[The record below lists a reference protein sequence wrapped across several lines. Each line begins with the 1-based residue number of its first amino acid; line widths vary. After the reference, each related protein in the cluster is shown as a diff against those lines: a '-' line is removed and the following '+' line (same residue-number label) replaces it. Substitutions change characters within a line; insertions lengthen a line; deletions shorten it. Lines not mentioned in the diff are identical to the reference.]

1 MKTITKRVLLMQ
13 MLLFGGLLSVTAQEY
28 FGTTTFG
35 DSSIENSFN
44 SAVDSEG
51 NIYTPGLYS
60 GSITLGPDTV
70 TWAGGNADGFLA
82 IHDSDGNPTGV
93 LGFGGGFDDVVIDV
107 AIDADDNIYLTG
119 YFQGANTNNPF
130 DADPGPDVFPLLQ
143 PAFGLSRDI
152 FVIKLDSNQEFVWAK
167 QVSNP
172 FGFGPI
178 NEDAQTIE
186 VDSNGDVYVA
196 GSFLLADFDPDPN
209 NEVTLFSADSQSPD
223 GFLLK
228 LDTDGNYVWVKT
240 YEGAGGIVEV
250 ESIDFDANEDI
261 LLTGRFRNQVDLD
274 TGTDVDNYTTN
285 GSDDIFITKT
295 DIDGNYIW
303 GQVFGGSGLDIVEQI
318 KVLQSG
324 IYING
329 MFSGTVDLDPTAGE
343 NNVTSNGDFDAY
355 FSKFDTDGNYDF
367 SYVTGGEGNANL
379 ELVYDIS
386 EGPTGNLFV
395 SGSFIGTS
403 DFDNGTGEAM
413 TTSNGNSDNFL
424 VEMGTDGV
432 YRNHWTIGGPA
443 ADASQQVIFNPN
455 NQIIAIGVF
464 QQSVDFDPFAGED
477 TQTSNGNRDIYVSRY
492 STIDTGNDSCEN
504 AVAVTCGDIINGE
517 TVSDSDSGGN
527 AAPDEFY
534 SYTGNG
540 NLEEVTISLCNNT
553 DFNSVLRVYED
564 CTLTNEIA
572 MNDDSCGEQSEVS
585 FISDGT
591 STYFIMVEGFDSEA
605 GNFNLEVTCEE
616 LPENDIC
623 SGALPIDC
631 GETLSGSTAD
641 ATLDTDAPV
650 CATDIT
656 APGVWYSF
664 TDDSGLV
671 TDYTVSL
678 CDSDYD
684 TKVTVYTGECGAL
697 VCETDNDD
705 SCGLQSE
712 ATFQGDGN
720 TTYYI
725 LVHGFGTATGNFNL
739 TVDCTPVPPANDMI
753 ANSIDVDEIGFPYT
767 DVAVP
772 MPAATTEAGNP
783 TGCNIDGA
791 NGVWYNFVSNGDG
804 EATASIVDPAG
815 TSVVTFFEAP
825 NENATETDLTL
836 VNQGT
841 NQCLPGTSTTITTTA
856 GQAYYIFVV
865 NTGGTT
871 DIEID
876 GTLLGTNE
884 NTIEGFSYYP
894 NPTSN
899 VLNLSATETIERAT
913 VYNLLG
919 QKVIDENIGNSKS
932 EFSVS
937 SLSAGTYI
945 LKVVVNGQ
953 VGTYKIIKQ

>member
-1 MKTITKRVLLMQ
+1 MKKITKTVLLLQ
-13 MLLFGGLLSVTAQEY
+13 VLLVSSMVSAQEY

-35 DSSIENSFN
+35 DMSIENSFH
-44 SAVDSEG
+44 SAVDSNG

-60 GSITLGPDTV
+60 GSITLGPNTIN
-70 TWAGGNADGFLA
+70 WAGGNADGYLA

-119 YFQGANTNNPF
+119 YFQGANPNNPF

-143 PAFGLSRDI
+143 PANGLSRDL
-152 FVIKLDSNQEFVWAK
+152 FVIKLDSNKEFVWAK
-167 QVSNP
+167 QISNP
-172 FGFGPI
+172 AGFGPI
-178 NEDAQTIE
+178 NEDAQTIAL
-186 VDSNGDVYVA
+186 DSNGDIYIG
-196 GSFLLADFDPDPN
+196 GSFLYADFDPDPN
-209 NEVTLFSADSQSPD
+209 NDVTLFSADSQTPD

-228 LDTDGNYVWVKT
+228 LDSDGNYQWVKT
-240 YEGAGGIVEV
+240 HEGAGGIVEV
-250 ESIDFDANEDI
+250 ESIEFDANED
-261 LLTGRFRNQVDLD
+261 LFVLGRFRNQVDLD
-274 TGTDVDNYTTN
+274 TGTDVDNYISN
-285 GSDDIFITKT
+285 GTDDAFITKV

-303 GQVFGGSGLDIVEQI
+303 GQTFGGTGLEIPATI

-324 IYING
+324 IYATG

-343 NNVTSNGDFDAY
+343 NNVTSNGDFDAF
-355 FSKFDTDGNYDF
+355 FSKFDTDGNYDY
-367 SYVTGGEGNANL
+367 SYVTGGEGNENL
-379 ELVYDIS
+379 ENIFDII
-386 EGPTGNLFV
+386 EGPTGSLFI
-395 SGSFIGTS
+395 SGNFIGTS
-403 DFDNGTGEAM
+403 DFDSSSGEAIV
-413 TTSNGNSDNFL
+413 TSNGNSDNFL
-424 VEMGTDGV
+424 VELSTSGV
-432 YRNHWTIGGPA
+432 YRNHWTIGGSSA
-443 ADASQQVIFNPN
+443 ESNQQVLFNDN
-455 NQIIAIGVF
+455 DQIIAIGAF
-464 QQSVDFDPFAGED
+464 QDSVDLNPFSGED
-477 TQTSNGNRDIYVSRY
+477 VQTSNGNRDIYVSRY
-492 STIDTGNDSCEN
+492 STINTGNDSCEN
-504 AVAVTCGDIINGE
+504 AVAVSCGDVVNGE

-534 SYTGNG
+534 TYTGNG
-540 NLEEVTISLCNNT
+540 TLEEVTISLCNNT

-585 FISDGT
+585 FVSDGI
-591 STYFIMVEGFDSEA
+591 STYYIMVEGFESEA
-605 GNFNLEVTCEE
+605 GNFSLEVSCEE

-623 SGALPIDC
+623 SGALPISC
-631 GETLSGSTAD
+631 GESITGSTDD
-641 ATLDTDAPV
+641 ATIDVDAPV
-650 CATDIT
+650 CNTDIT
-656 APGVWYSF
+656 APGLWYTF

-684 TKVTVYTGECGAL
+684 TKVTVYTGDCGNL
-697 VCETDNDD
+697 ICETDNDD

-712 ATFQGDGN
+712 ANFQGDGN

-725 LVHGFGTATGNFNL
+725 LVHGFGTNTGNFTL

-753 ANSIDVDEIGFPYT
+753 SNSIDVDEIGFPYS
-767 DVAVP
+767 DAAVP
-772 MPAATTEAGNP
+772 MPAATTEGGNP
-783 TGCNIDGA
+783 TGCNLQGA

-825 NENATETDLTL
+825 NENASETDLTL

-841 NQCLPGTSTTITTTA
+841 NQCSPATSSSITTTA

-876 GTLLGTNE
+876 GTLLSTSE
-884 NTIEGFSYYP
+884 NTIEGFTYFP
-894 NPTSN
+894 NPTTGVVN
-899 VLNLSATETIERAT
+899 LNATETIERAT

-919 QKVIDENIGNSKS
+919 QKVIDQSIENTKS
-932 EFSVS
+932 ELSIS

-945 LKVVVNGQ
+945 LKVVVNGET
-953 VGTYKIIKQ
+953 GTYKIIKQ

>member
-1 MKTITKRVLLMQ
+1 MKTITKTVLLVQ
-13 MLLFGGLLSVTAQEY
+13 LLLFGSTVMAQEY

-35 DSSIENSFN
+35 DASIENSFH
-44 SAVDSEG
+44 SAVDSNG
-51 NIYTPGLYS
+51 TIYTPGLYS
-60 GSITLGPDTV
+60 GSITVGSETI

-119 YFQGANTNNPF
+119 YFQGANPNNPF
-130 DADPGPDVFPLLQ
+130 DADPGPDVFPLSVRSFLN
-143 PAFGLSRDI
+143 SRDL

-172 FGFGPI
+172 FGAAS
-178 NEDAQTIE
+178 EDAQTIN
-186 VDSNGDVYVA
+186 VDSQGNVYIG
-196 GSFLLADFDPDPN
+196 GSFLVADFDPDPN
-209 NEVTLFSADSQSPD
+209 VDNIIFSADSSTSD

-228 LDTDGNYVWVKT
+228 LDTDGNFVWVKT
-240 YEGAGGIVEV
+240 YDGAGGIVEI
-250 ESIDFDANEDI
+250 ESMQFDANEDI
-261 LLTGRFRNQVDLD
+261 FLTGRFANQVDLD
-274 TGTDVDNYTTN
+274 TGADVDNYTTN
-285 GSDDIFITKT
+285 GGDDIFITKV

-303 GQVFGGSGLDIVEQI
+303 GQVFGGAGLDAVNNIEI
-318 KVLQSG
+318 LQSG
-324 IYING
+324 IYISG

-343 NNVTSNGDFDAY
+343 NSVTSNGDWDAF
-355 FSKFDTDGNYDF
+355 FSKFDTDGNYDY
-367 SYVTGGEGNANL
+367 SYTTGGETNDNL
-379 ELVYDIS
+379 ENIYDIA

-395 SGSFIGTS
+395 SGSFVGTS
-403 DFDNGTGEAM
+403 DFDNDTGEAT
-413 TTSNGNSDNFL
+413 TTSNGNADNFL
-424 VEMGTDGV
+424 VELSTAGV
-432 YRNHWTIGGPA
+432 YRNHWTVGGLAPENNP
-443 ADASQQVIFNPN
+443 QILFNN
-455 NQIIAIGVF
+455 NDEVVSIGVF
-464 QQSVDFDPFAGED
+464 QDSVDFNPFSGED
-477 TQTSNGNRDIYVSRY
+477 IQTSTGNRDIYVSRY
-492 STIDTGNDSCEN
+492 STINTGNDSCEN
-504 AVAVTCGDIINGE
+504 AVAVSCGDVVNGE
-517 TVSDSDSGGN
+517 TISDSDSGGN

-540 NLEEVTISLCNNT
+540 SLEEVTLSLCNNT
-553 DFNSVLRVYED
+553 DFNSVIRVFED

-591 STYFIMVEGFDSEA
+591 STYFIMVEGFESEA
-605 GNFNLEVTCEE
+605 GNFNLEVSCEE

-623 SGALPIDC
+623 SGALPISC

-641 ATLDTDAPV
+641 ATIDTNAPV

-656 APGVWYSF
+656 APGVWYTF

-684 TKVTVYTGECGAL
+684 TKVTVYTGDCGAL

-725 LVHGFGTATGNFNL
+725 FVHGFGSNTGNFNL
-739 TVDCTPVPPANDMI
+739 TVDCVPVPPANDMI
-753 ANSIDVDEIGFPYT
+753 ANSIDVDEVGFPYT

-856 GQAYYIFVV
+856 GQAYYVFVV
-865 NTGGTT
+865 NTEGTT
-871 DIEID
+871 DITID
-876 GTLLGTNE
+876 GTNLGTNE
-884 NTIEGFSYYP
+884 NTLKGFTFYP
-894 NPTSN
+894 NPTTGVVN
-899 VLNLSATETIERAT
+899 LNATETIERAT
-913 VYNLLG
+913 IYSLLG
-919 QKVIDENIGNSKS
+919 QKVIDETIGTSKS
-932 EFSVS
+932 ELSVS

-945 LKVVVNGQ
+945 LKVVVDGQ